1 MGGFAKGMIIVLI
14 ILYIVSPIDA
24 CPGPID
30 DIIVLLIGLA
40 ATKGTSMI
48 EEGE

>member
-1 MGGFAKGMIIVLI
+1 MNGVAKGMILVLM

-40 ATKGTSMI
+40 ATKGRKAL
-48 EEGE
+48 ED

>member
-1 MGGFAKGMIIVLI
+1 MNGVMKGMILVLM

-24 CPGPID
+24 CPGPVD

-40 ATKGTSMI
+40 ATKGRKAL
-48 EEGE
+48 ED